1 MENPKKQQIK
11 EVVITFILI
20 IILTTIGFFLLKNHA
35 EKEGRE
41 LMSSMDK
48 ASKIQ
53 THEGMNNCVGRSEK
67 EVESLVILNNIIQ
80 NHKEQHET
88 TFLKLYT
95 YQFVSMKLFLIF
107 SILSA
112 LTIFVITHSGWK
124 NTTNYVKALFLFFTA
139 ISSLFGLSLSSF
151 DQKVGIHR
159 NGKAFINYDNLQKQL
174 VNYCATGANIE
185 GDSISF
191 VKLHAGIM
199 KKTTELHDFYLDFD
213 KTELNMKDALDLNKS
228 NE

>member
-1 MENPKKQQIK
+1 MEQTKKQQIK
-11 EVVITFILI
+11 EVGITFIVI
-20 IILTTIGFFLLKNHA
+20 IIFTVIGFLMLKNHA

-41 LMSSMDK
+41 LMASMDK
-48 ASKIQ
+48 ASEIQ
-53 THEGMNNCVGRSEK
+53 TNEGITNCVATSAK
-67 EVESLVILNNIIQ
+67 EAESLIVLNNIIQ
-80 NHKEQHET
+80 NHKNQHEI

-112 LTIFVITHSGWK
+112 LTVFVITHGGWK
-124 NTTNYVKALFLFFTA
+124 NTSNYVKALFLFFTA

-174 VNYCATGANIE
+174 VNYCATGATIE
-185 GDSISF
+185 GDSIDF
-191 VKLHAGIM
+191 VQLHSGIM
-199 KKTTELHDFYLDFD
+199 KKATELHDFYLDFD
-213 KTELNMKDALDLNKS
+213 KTELNMKDALDLNKGKK
-228 NE
+228 